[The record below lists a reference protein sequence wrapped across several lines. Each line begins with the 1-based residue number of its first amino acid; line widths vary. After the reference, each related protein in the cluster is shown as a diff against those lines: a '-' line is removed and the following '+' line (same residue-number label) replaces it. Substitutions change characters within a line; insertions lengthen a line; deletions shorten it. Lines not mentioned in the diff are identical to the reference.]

1 MEAGDS
7 VSPCFSVAGTSR
19 HDLHE
24 VITSVAMIRSHQG
37 LRSYG
42 LRRHRRGG
50 AIERN
55 ARPFSHFTFFTYIF
69 VFSIIDLDL
78 LWSAKS

>member
-7 VSPCFSVAGTSR
+7 VSPCFSAAGTSR

-42 LRRHRRGG
+42 QRRRGG
-50 AIERN
+50 GELKE
-55 ARPFSHFTFFTYIF
+55 T
-69 VFSIIDLDL
+69 LDL
-78 LWSAKS
+78 FPISLFLLTFLYFQ